1 MTGSRSRYD
10 VHGLVL
16 DLGDAFPAADRR
28 KLLKRL
34 RDDVPAFAAIV
45 ATDGGATPLGKD
57 SSDVLVPFAE
67 GRRVSVGRAW
77 EAVHALRAHPLV
89 ADAEPA
95 IGYRLDPAPE
105 PPRPKTRRASSA
117 GGADLPGSDPRDW
130 STRAVRADTARAA
143 TGASGRGVLVGHPDT
158 GYTDH
163 PLILG
168 PRLRKGDGFDFVDD
182 DPDAR
187 DPLTGSFPGHGTA
200 TASVIFG
207 EVTPALCGIAPGA
220 ALAPMRV
227 SGSVIHFDFTRL
239 IQALYRCRDR
249 GCDLVSMSL
258 GGPWAGRSLARAA
271 NALVADG
278 RILLGA
284 AGNHTLMV
292 IFPALLDSVIAVA
305 ASNAVDK
312 PWSGSASGAAVDITA
327 PGESVWRALT
337 HARNGQVAFDTGRSD
352 GTSYATATLAGVCA
366 LWLERH
372 GGAAALRQRY
382 GGRLASVFRD
392 LLQAS
397 CRTPPGW
404 NARRYGPGIVDAN
417 ALLAA
422 PLPAFGGVRLHSA
435 ARPPGRATADADWAR
450 LQRYV
455 PELGPRQLATAVA
468 KLHGVA
474 PAPGTARRSARSAPP
489 PSLIDE
495 IEFFL
500 ATDPA
505 VRTAFVAAGGGA
517 PKRGAR
523 RASAAKTTAR
533 TAADPAAAL
542 RRQGSARL
550 RAALAAD

>member
-10 VHGLVL
+10 VHGLVV
-16 DLGDAFPAADRR
+16 DLGDAFPAAERR

-34 RDDVPAFAAIV
+34 RADVPAFAAI
-45 ATDGGATPLGKD
+45 AADDAGEPLGKGA
-57 SSDVLVPFAE
+57 SDVRVPFAE
-67 GRRVSVGRAW
+67 GRRVTVARAW

-95 IGYRLDPAPE
+95 VGYRLEPAP
-105 PPRPKTRRASSA
+105 PSPKTRRASST
-117 GGADLPGSDPRDW
+117 GGTDLPGSAPHDW
-130 STRAVRADTARAA
+130 SDRAVRADAARAA
-143 TGASGRGVLVGHPDT
+143 TGATGRGVLVGHPDT

-163 PLILG
+163 PLIAG
-168 PRLRKGDGFDFVDD
+168 TRLRTGDGFDFVDD
-182 DPDAR
+182 NPDAR
-187 DPLTGSFPGHGTA
+187 DPLSGSFPGHGTA
-200 TASVIFG
+200 TASVIFSDG
-207 EVTPALCGIAPGA
+207 GDALSGIAPGA

-227 SGSVIHFDFTRL
+227 SGSVVHFDFTRL

-258 GGPWAGRSLARAA
+258 GGPWAGRSLSRATD
-271 NALVADG
+271 ALVADG
-278 RILLGA
+278 RILFGA

-292 IFPALLDSVIAVA
+292 MFPALLESVIAVA
-305 ASNAVDK
+305 ASNAADK
-312 PWSGSASGAAVDITA
+312 PWRGSASGAAVDITA
-327 PGESVWRALT
+327 PGESVWRAWA
-337 HARNGQVAFDTGRSD
+337 HVRSGQVAFDTARSD

-404 NARRYGPGIVDAN
+404 NVRRYGPGIVDAN

-422 PLPAFGGVRLHSA
+422 PLPAFGGLRLRSA
-435 ARPPGRATADADWAR
+435 ARPPSRASAETDWAR

-455 PELGPRQLATAVA
+455 PELGPRQLAAAVA
-468 KLHGVA
+468 KLHGPT
-474 PAPGTARRSARSAPP
+474 PARATRAARTGPP

-505 VRTAFVAAGGGA
+505 VRAAFVAAGSGA

-523 RASAAKTTAR
+523 RAAV
-533 TAADPAAAL
+533 ADPAAAL
-542 RRQGSARL
+542 RRQGSASL
-550 RAALAAD
+550 RATLGGG

>member
-10 VHGLVL
+10 VHGLVV
-16 DLGDAFPAADRR
+16 DLGDAFPAAERR

-34 RDDVPAFAAIV
+34 RADVPAFAAI
-45 ATDGGATPLGKD
+45 AADDAGEPLGKGA
-57 SSDVLVPFAE
+57 SDVQVAFAE
-67 GRRVSVGRAW
+67 GRRVTVARAW

-95 IGYRLDPAPE
+95 VGYRLEPAP
-105 PPRPKTRRASSA
+105 PPPKTRRASST
-117 GGADLPGSDPRDW
+117 GGTDLPGSAPHDW
-130 STRAVRADTARAA
+130 SDRAVRADAARAA
-143 TGASGRGVLVGHPDT
+143 TGATGRGVLVGHPDT

-163 PLILG
+163 PLIAG
-168 PRLRKGDGFDFVDD
+168 TRLRTGDGFDFVDD

-187 DPLTGSFPGHGTA
+187 DPLSGSFPGHGTA
-200 TASVIFG
+200 TASVIFSDG
-207 EVTPALCGIAPGA
+207 GDALSGIAPGA

-258 GGPWAGRSLARAA
+258 GGPWAGRSLSRATD
-271 NALVADG
+271 ALVADG
-278 RILLGA
+278 RILFGA
-284 AGNHTLMV
+284 AGNHTGMV
-292 IFPALLDSVIAVA
+292 MFPALLESVIAVA
-305 ASNAVDK
+305 ASNADDK
-312 PWSGSASGAAVDITA
+312 PWRGSASGAAVDITA
-327 PGESVWRALT
+327 PGESVWRAWA
-337 HARNGQVAFDTGRSD
+337 HMRSGQVMFDTGRSD

-372 GGAAALRQRY
+372 GGATALRQRY

-392 LLQAS
+392 LLQAN

-404 NARRYGPGIVDAN
+404 NAHRYGPGIVDAN

-422 PLPAFGGVRLHSA
+422 PLPAFGGVRLRSA
-435 ARPPGRATADADWAR
+435 APPPSRATAEADWAR

-455 PELGPRQLATAVA
+455 PELGPRQLAAAVA
-468 KLHGVA
+468 KLHGPA
-474 PAPGTARRSARSAPP
+474 PARATRAARTASP

-505 VRTAFVAAGGGA
+505 VRAAFVAAGSGA

-523 RASAAKTTAR
+523 RAGV
-533 TAADPAAAL
+533 ADPAAVL
-542 RRQGSARL
+542 RRQGSTSL
-550 RAALAAD
+550 RAALGGG